1 MWAPVGG
8 GREGVKLRPRALHAD
23 CELQVR
29 TELPYLIKFKHSVG
43 VGSEVKAGGPE
54 TNSRLCD
61 LYVVYLCICCF
72 YLTFVPSEQ
81 KTPDLISRHD
91 RRSSCLRVLSA
102 AAA

>member
-43 VGSEVKAGGPE
+43 VGVKLRP
-54 TNSRLCD
+54 
-61 LYVVYLCICCF
+61 VVQKQTADFATYMWCIF
-72 YLTFVPSEQ
+72 A
-81 KTPDLISRHD
+81 
-91 RRSSCLRVLSA
+91 SA
-102 AAA
+102 ALI